1 MISSTRVAAHYSQDS
16 SVLASI
22 KSSLD
27 SLGITHPTPDD
38 LSAVDEF
45 HVGGVA
51 ATESLLAQLSIA
63 STDKVLDIG
72 CGIGGAARWVATRYK
87 GATVVGVD
95 LTPEYVETGNALN
108 QMCGGACAENIQ
120 LIEGSATDLASCLT
134 ATGNTFDKAFML
146 HVGMNIADKQKLM
159 ADIAVQLKVGGQL
172 AVYDIMRV
180 GENKHQALEYPV
192 PWAAD
197 ETMDF
202 SCADDDYRA
211 AAADAGLSLIAE
223 RNCHDTALV
232 FFDQMKAAREKAAAK
247 AAATT
252 TTAAS
257 AATTAP
263 PLGLNILMGA
273 DFPVKMGNIV
283 GNIKKGKIAPYEMVF
298 EKMTGMD
305 SSNM

>member
-1 MISSTRVAAHYSQDS
+1 M
-16 SVLASI
+16 
-22 KSSLD
+22 
-27 SLGITHPTPDD
+27 GITHPAPQD

-51 ATESLLAQLSIA
+51 ATESLLSQLSIA

-72 CGIGGAARWVATRYK
+72 CGIGGAARWVATNYT
-87 GATVVGVD
+87 GATIVGVD

-120 LIEGSATDLASCLT
+120 LIEGSATELASCLT

-180 GENKHQALEYPV
+180 GENSHQALVYPV

-202 SCADDDYRA
+202 SCADDVYRA
-211 AAADAGLSLIAE
+211 AAADAGMSLIAE
-223 RNCHDTALV
+223 RNCYDTALV
-232 FFDQMKAAREKAAAK
+232 FFDQMKTAREKAATK

-252 TTAAS
+252 TTSAAAS
-257 AATTAP
+257 GP

-283 GNIKKGKIAPYEMVF
+283 SNIKNGKIAPYEMVF
-298 EKMTGMD
+298 EKMMRTD